1 MKFIAPL
8 SGVVFPITDV
18 PDPVFGQK
26 MLGDGIAIDPVNT
39 VLTAPFSAEVTQ
51 LHDSHHALTLRHETG
66 LELLIH
72 IGLDTVMLKGEGFK
86 PLVKEGDKVTAGQ
99 KLIEFDADYIAQ
111 NAISLL
117 TMMVIT
123 SQHEDL
129 IIKPESGAV
138 EAAKSTI
145 LNVSF
150 KGDDTVS
157 NDSIEEVQNTG
168 ITVSEDITIPNP
180 VGLHARPAA
189 VLASVARSYTSTVT
203 LSLNGKSSKATSITG
218 LLGLNTKLGSIV
230 TVTVQGDDAEKALA
244 GVLEA
249 IKNGLG
255 EDVSAVTAEKG
266 SATQQASAE
275 EAPLIGQHNTDPMVL
290 TGVKAAG
297 GLAIGEVFKVDNS
310 RPDIP
315 EQGKGDSVEVDSLNK
330 ALTSARTELETLK
343 SDLTTKGH
351 DSQVE
356 IFEAHLGLLS
366 DPEVTDKTM
375 EMIVRGKSASFAWH
389 SSIAEQSAAL
399 KGLDNPLLA
408 GRAIDLED
416 VGNRVLK
423 HLLGISDQ
431 DRKLPESC
439 ILITDDITPSDIIT
453 LDMSRVIGVAT
464 REGGSTSHAA
474 IIARSMDLPYTVGL
488 GEQVDRIN
496 TGERVI
502 LNANKASIR
511 LQPSDEMIAGIHNQQ
526 EAAKAK
532 KASDLTVADQ
542 PATTVDG
549 HNVEVVANIGSAKDA
564 RDSIELGGEGVGLLR
579 SEFLYMDRATEPSED
594 EQTDVYSEIVKV
606 LGPDRPI
613 IIRTLDVGGDKPLQ
627 YLPLPEEENPFLGE
641 RGIRVGINR
650 PSILRRQIRAILK
663 ASKHGRVRIM
673 LPMIACLNEFRAVK
687 KLVQEEQE
695 NLGIESVELGIMIEV
710 PSAALMARQFAREV
724 DFFSVGT
731 NDLTQYTLAMD
742 RGHPKMA
749 SRADAMNPAVLNLI
763 GLAADAAHA
772 EGKWVGVCGGLASDT
787 DAVAMLL
794 GLGVDELS
802 VSVLSIPEVKA
813 KVRELNLTACKEL
826 AQKALTL
833 DGADDVRVLAK
844 TWGDK

>member
-1 MKFIAPL
+1 MKILAPL
-8 SGVVFPITDV
+8 DGIVFPITDV

-26 MLGDGIAIDPVNT
+26 MLGDGIAVDPVNSI
-39 VLTAPFSAEVTQ
+39 LSAPFSGEVTQ
-51 LHDSHHALTLRHETG
+51 LHASHHALTLRHNNG
-66 LELLIH
+66 MELLMH

-86 PLVKEGDKVTAGQ
+86 PLIKEGDRVSAGQ

-123 SQHEDL
+123 SQHEEL
-129 IIKPESGAV
+129 VIKPESGMV
-138 EAAKSTI
+138 KAAKSTI
-145 LNVSF
+145 LNISF
-150 KGDDTVS
+150 KGDDQVDEPEV
-157 NDSIEEVQNTG
+157 DSQQPVAG
-168 ITVSEDITIPNP
+168 ITVSAEIIIPNP

-189 VLASVARSYTSTVT
+189 MLASVARGYSSIVT

-230 TVTVQGDDAEKALA
+230 TVTAQGEDAEKALA
-244 GVLEA
+244 AVLEA
-249 IKNGLG
+249 INSGLG
-255 EDVSAVTAEKG
+255 ENVSSV
-266 SATQQASAE
+266 ATKVEAPTE

-290 TGVKAAG
+290 IGVKAAG

-310 RPDIP
+310 RPEIS
-315 EQGKGDSVEVDSLNK
+315 EQGQGDSLEVDSLNK
-330 ALTSARTELETLK
+330 ALASARTELETLK
-343 SDLTTKGH
+343 SDLTAKGH

-375 EMIVRGKSASFAWH
+375 ELIVRGKSAAFGWH
-389 SSIAEQSAAL
+389 SSIAEQVVAL

-416 VGNRVLK
+416 VGSRVLK

-431 DRKLPESC
+431 DRQLPESC
-439 ILITDDITPSDIIT
+439 ILVTCDITPSDIIT
-453 LDMSRVIGVAT
+453 LDLSRVVGVAT

-488 GEQVDRIN
+488 GEQLERLN
-496 TGERVI
+496 SGERVI
-502 LNANKASIR
+502 LDANKARMR
-511 LQPSDEMIAGIHNQQ
+511 LQPSDELITDIHSQQ
-526 EAAKAK
+526 EQANIK
-532 KASDLTVADQ
+532 KAADLAVADQ
-542 PATTVDG
+542 PATTKDG

-564 RDSIELGGEGVGLLR
+564 RDAIELGGEGVGLLR

-594 EQTDVYSEIVKV
+594 EQTEVYSEIVKV

-650 PSILRRQIRAILK
+650 PSMLRRQIRAILK
-663 ASKHGRVRIM
+663 ASNHGRVRIM

-687 KLVQEEQE
+687 KLVLEEQKD
-695 NLGIESVELGIMIEV
+695 LGIESIELGIMIEV
-710 PSAALMARQFAREV
+710 PAAALMARQFAKEV

-763 GLAADAAHA
+763 GLAAEAAHA

-787 DAVAMLL
+787 DAVAILL

-802 VSVLSIPEVKA
+802 VSVPSIPEVKA
-813 KVRELNLTACKEL
+813 KVRELNLKDCQTL

-833 DGADDVRVLAK
+833 DGAEDVRELVK
-844 TWGDK
+844 NRGEK